1 MSVDRSKAPEYKIPE
16 HISFPT
22 PIKRTL
28 SNGVPLYFIPTP
40 EIDAIRIELN
50 SDTSSDRSNLK
61 PLVSYFTLHS
71 LMSGTKEK
79 TAAQLDDFFDLYA
92 SEVEVIAAFEYNGI
106 SLLTTAKH
114 FKTVMPVF
122 REVLTEAIFPEKEL
136 EKKKTQKALSITI
149 QREQNGAQASQLFRQ
164 QLFGEDHPYGHIS
177 REDDVANISREDLIA
192 YHSTSL
198 WNNTEVFVSGNLK
211 EDDLELIVR
220 YLETL
225 PVQTTL
231 LKPAIFQNKI
241 RQRVYEE
248 RPKSLQSSI
257 RLGCHLIPKSHPDY
271 HGLFIFNTILGGY
284 FGSRLIKNIR
294 EEKGLTYGIHS
305 SIGSMKSADYLV
317 IMADVIKANVD
328 EVITEVYKEIL
339 KLQVSSTD
347 PEEIETV
354 RNYMIGNLLSHFSSP
369 FELIGKFKSIHHA
382 GLDFGFY
389 ERQLAYIREFEMA
402 KVMEIGSRYYN
413 PENMIE
419 IIVG

>member
-1 MSVDRSKAPEYKIPE
+1 MSVDRSKAPEYRIPE

-22 PIKRTL
+22 PVKRNL

-50 SDTSSDRSNLK
+50 TDASRSGNDVK

-71 LMSGTKEK
+71 LMSGTKDK

-92 SEVEVIAAFEYNGI
+92 SEVEVSAAFEYNAI

-114 FKTVMPVF
+114 FKKVLPVF
-122 REVLTEAIFPEKEL
+122 RELLTEAVFPEKEL
-136 EKKKTQKALSITI
+136 DKKKIQKALSISL

-164 QLFGEDHPYGHIS
+164 QLFGEDHPFGYIS
-177 REDDVANISREDLIA
+177 REDDVANVDREDLVS
-192 YHSTSL
+192 YHTNSF

-211 EDDLELIVR
+211 DEELELIAA
-220 YLETL
+220 YFETL
-225 PVQTTL
+225 P
-231 LKPAIFQNKI
+231 AISFISNPSLFGNKK
-241 RQRVYEE
+241 RERVFEE

-257 RLGCHLIPKSHPDY
+257 RLGCHLIPKTHPDY
-271 HGLFIFNTILGGY
+271 HGLHIFNTILGGY

-328 EVITEVYKEIL
+328 EVISEVYKEIL
-339 KLQVSSTD
+339 KLQIGTTD
-347 PEEIETV
+347 TEEIETV

-389 ERQLAYIREFEMA
+389 EEQLAYIREFDMA

>member
-1 MSVDRSKAPEYKIPE
+1 MSVDRSKAPEYRIPE

-22 PIKRTL
+22 PNKRTL

-40 EIDAIRIELN
+40 EIDAIRLELN
-50 SDTSSDRSNLK
+50 TDASRSGNDVK

-71 LMSGTKEK
+71 LMSGTKDK
-79 TAAQLDDFFDLYA
+79 SAAQLDDFFDLYA
-92 SEVEVIAAFEYNGI
+92 SEVEVSAGFEYNAI

-114 FKTVMPVF
+114 FKRVLPVF
-122 REVLTEAIFPEKEL
+122 RELLTEAVFPEKEL
-136 EKKKTQKALSITI
+136 DKKKTQKALSISL

-164 QLFGEDHPYGHIS
+164 QLFGEDHPFGFIS
-177 REDDVANISREDLIA
+177 REDDVANVDREDLVA
-192 YHSTSL
+192 YHTNSF

-211 EDDLELIVR
+211 EEELNMIVACF
-220 YLETL
+220 ETL
-225 PVQTTL
+225 PAKSCVNNSSV
-231 LKPAIFQNKI
+231 FENKQ
-241 RQRVYEE
+241 RKRVYEE

-271 HGLFIFNTILGGY
+271 HGLSIFNTILGGY

-339 KLQVSSTD
+339 KLQIGTTD
-347 PEEIETV
+347 AEEIETV

-389 ERQLAYIREFEMA
+389 EEQLAYIREFDMA
-402 KVMEIGSRYYN
+402 KVMQIGSRYYN